1 MRIVSTGEYNCMK
14 GTLTLLVIFHF
25 SSPGGRKKKITKEK
39 SLCSICRL
47 CITKEARVHKYIAKA
62 IHTLGLLCWLRQ

>member
-25 SSPGGRKKKITKEK
+25 SSPGGRKKKLPRRNVYAAYAG
-39 SLCSICRL
+39 S
-47 CITKEARVHKYIAKA
+47 V
-62 IHTLGLLCWLRQ
+62 

>member
-25 SSPGGRKKKITKEK
+25 SSPGGRKKNYQGEMSMQHMQALYNKR
-39 SLCSICRL
+39 S
-47 CITKEARVHKYIAKA
+47 
-62 IHTLGLLCWLRQ
+62 